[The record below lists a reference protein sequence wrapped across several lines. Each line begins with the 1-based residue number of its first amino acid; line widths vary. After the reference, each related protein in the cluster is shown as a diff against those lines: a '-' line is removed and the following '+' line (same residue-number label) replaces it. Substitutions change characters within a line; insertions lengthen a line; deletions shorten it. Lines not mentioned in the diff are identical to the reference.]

1 MRVATPKRLYKALSH
16 LEASLLELHDGGVV
30 DAGTLG
36 EDQDRQLVGV
46 LHVVPQ
52 SGTGI
57 TDESDSNFK
66 NKLNFNKAG
75 I

>member
-1 MRVATPKRLYKALSH
+1 MSSH
-16 LEASLLELHDGGVV
+16 LEAALLELHDGGVV
-30 DAGTLG
+30 DAGALG

-66 NKLNFNKAG
+66 INLILTRQGYRGLKS
-75 I
+75 